1 MILTTGIMADI
12 PRILAVD
19 DEPDIAELLSYNLS
33 KEGFTVSTA
42 ADAEEALE
50 KIRAEEFSL
59 VLLDLM
65 LPGMQ
70 GMELCR
76 VLKKD
81 PKTANLPIIMLT
93 AKVEEVDRVLGLE
106 SGADDYIT
114 KPFSPREL
122 VARVKAVLRRTA
134 PKAPE
139 EDIIRIGELVINRE
153 TYAVTKNDVLLDLS
167 ATEFKL
173 LLYLIER
180 RGKIYDREHLLRAVW
195 KHEAYVEPR
204 TIDVHIRRLRTQIE
218 DDPSNP
224 KYIKTRR
231 GIGYYFDV

>member
-1 MILTTGIMADI
+1 MADI
-12 PRILAVD
+12 PRILVVD
-19 DEPDIAELLSYNLS
+19 DEPDIVDLVSYNLR
-33 KEGFTVSTA
+33 KEGFPVSTA
-42 ADAEEALE
+42 SDAEEALE
-50 KIRAEEFSL
+50 KIGAEDFSL
-59 VLLDLM
+59 ILLDLM

-76 VLKKD
+76 VLRKD
-81 PKTANLPIIMLT
+81 PKTENLPIIMLT
-93 AKVEEVDRVLGLE
+93 AKVEEVDRILGLE

-122 VARVKAVLRRTA
+122 VARVKAVLRRAT

-139 EDIIRIGELVINRE
+139 EEIIRCGELVINKE
-153 TYAVTKNDVLLDLS
+153 TFTVTKNDVLLDLS

-180 RGKIYDREHLLRAVW
+180 RGKIYNREHLLKAVW
-195 KHEAYVEPR
+195 KYEAYVEPR

-231 GIGYYFDV
+231 GIGYYFEV

>member
-1 MILTTGIMADI
+1 MTDI
-12 PRILAVD
+12 PRILVVD
-19 DEPDIAELLSYNLS
+19 DEPDIVDLVSYNLR
-33 KEGFTVSTA
+33 KEGFTVLTA
-42 ADAEEALE
+42 FDAEDALE
-50 KIRAEEFSL
+50 KIRSEDFSL

-81 PKTANLPIIMLT
+81 PKTENLPIIMLT
-93 AKVEEVDRVLGLE
+93 AKVEEIDRVLGLE

-134 PKAPE
+134 PKVAE
-139 EDIIRIGELVINRE
+139 EDIIRIGELIINKE
-153 TYAVTKNDVLLDLS
+153 TYTVTKNDVLLDLS

-180 RGKIYDREHLLRAVW
+180 RGKIYDREHLLKAVW
-195 KHEAYVEPR
+195 KYEAYVEPR

>member
-1 MILTTGIMADI
+1 MADI
-12 PRILAVD
+12 PKILTVD
-19 DEPDIAELLSYNLS
+19 DEPDIVELLSYNLR
-33 KEGFTVSTA
+33 KEGFPVSTA
-42 ADAEEALE
+42 SDAEEALE
-50 KIRAEEFSL
+50 KIRAEDFSL

-70 GMELCR
+70 GMDLCR

-134 PKAPE
+134 PKAAE
-139 EDIIRIGELVINRE
+139 EDI
-153 TYAVTKNDVLLDLS
+153 
-167 ATEFKL
+167 
-173 LLYLIER
+173 
-180 RGKIYDREHLLRAVW
+180 
-195 KHEAYVEPR
+195 
-204 TIDVHIRRLRTQIE
+204 
-218 DDPSNP
+218 
-224 KYIKTRR
+224 
-231 GIGYYFDV
+231 